1 MTSSLQG
8 VEIGLRNEELRA
20 ELGKR
25 LQKSLVDNY
34 LITRAWK
41 RLFAI
46 KSYLTPFFNMDIG
59 YNLIKIEQV
68 KQAYINFH
76 KK

>member
-25 LQKSLVDNY
+25 LQKVWWIIIL
-34 LITRAWK
+34 
-41 RLFAI
+41 
-46 KSYLTPFFNMDIG
+46 
-59 YNLIKIEQV
+59 
-68 KQAYINFH
+68 
-76 KK
+76 

>member
-25 LQKSLVDNY
+25 LQKGLVDNY
-34 LITRAWK
+34 LITRA
-41 RLFAI
+41 
-46 KSYLTPFFNMDIG
+46 
-59 YNLIKIEQV
+59 
-68 KQAYINFH
+68 
-76 KK
+76 